1 VCRKTTLL
9 VVVVLALASCG
20 GNGDDDAERA
30 ATSASSAESPALR
43 EVTARIGGR
52 TLSGHCR
59 GARRD
64 APAVVLE
71 SGIGADQGQLWGVEE
86 HLAQRTV
93 VCAYDRAGVG
103 KSDPPSKSPR
113 PVTDGIADLDAF
125 ITAAKL
131 EPPHFLVGQ
140 SAGGTIVFMHA
151 QAHSDTVAGFVSM
164 NPVPPS
170 KTSLKAARKVETKDE
185 FKEELG
191 FYGGENDEGITFTA
205 SERMLTDPLPSTLP
219 YAVMFDEDCGGATE
233 FCGRILPSLTR
244 VTKSLADVGE
254 RGRFVRAKGAGH
266 DIFSTNLELV
276 QKTVDDVLKDAAG
289 G

>member
-1 VCRKTTLL
+1 
-9 VVVVLALASCG
+9 
-20 GNGDDDAERA
+20 
-30 ATSASSAESPALR
+30 
-43 EVTARIGGR
+43 
-52 TLSGHCR
+52 
-59 GARRD
+59 
-64 APAVVLE
+64 
-71 SGIGADQGQLWGVEE
+71 
-86 HLAQRTV
+86 

-103 KSDPPSKSPR
+103 KSDPPPKSPR
-113 PVTDGIADLDAF
+113 PVTDVVADLDAF

-205 SERMLTDPLPSTLP
+205 SERMLTDPLPPTLP

-244 VTKSLADVGE
+244 VTKSLADVRE

>member
-1 VCRKTTLL
+1 ML

-30 ATSASSAESPALR
+30 ATSASGAESPAVR

-71 SGIGADQGQLWGVEE
+71 SGIGNDQGQLWGVEE

-103 KSDPPSKSPR
+103 KSDPPPKSPR
-113 PVTDGIADLDAF
+113 PVTDVVADLD
-125 ITAAKL
+125 
-131 EPPHFLVGQ
+131 
-140 SAGGTIVFMHA
+140 
-151 QAHSDTVAGFVSM
+151 D
-164 NPVPPS
+164 
-170 KTSLKAARKVETKDE
+170 
-185 FKEELG
+185 
-191 FYGGENDEGITFTA
+191 
-205 SERMLTDPLPSTLP
+205 
-219 YAVMFDEDCGGATE
+219 AVMFDEDCGGATD

-276 QKTVDDVLKDAAG
+276 QKTVDDVLKEVAG

>member
-1 VCRKTTLL
+1 MRKKAAPL
-9 VVVVLALASCG
+9 VVVVFALASCG
-20 GNGDDDAERA
+20 GGDDDEAERA
-30 ATSASSAESPALR
+30 TTSASRDDSAALR
-43 EVTARIGGR
+43 EVIARVGGR

-71 SGIGADQGQLWGVEE
+71 SGIGNDQGQLWSVEE

-103 KSDPPSKSPR
+103 KSDRPPKTRR
-113 PVTDGIADLDAF
+113 PVTDVVTDLDAF

-131 EPPHFLVGQ
+131 DPPYFLVGQ

-151 QAHSDTVAGFVSM
+151 QAHPHTVAGFVSM

-170 KTSLKAARKVETKDE
+170 KTFIKAAREVESKDE
-185 FKEELG
+185 IEDELA
-191 FYGGENDEGITFTA
+191 FDRGENDEGIVFTA
-205 SERMLTDPLPSTLP
+205 SERMLTDRLPPTMP

-233 FCGRILPSLTR
+233 FCGRILPPLTR
-244 VTKSLADVGE
+244 VTKSLAGVGE

-266 DIFSTNLELV
+266 DIFSTEPELV
-276 QKTVDDVLKDAAG
+276 HKTVDDVLKDAAG